1 MEIETLRKIDNLK
14 PPAAVALNRRKG
26 VIKMS
31 TTEITAKLRN
41 LKELQALIEEA
52 NAEAE
57 AIKDEL
63 KALMIANKT
72 EEMTVDVYKV
82 KYTTVT
88 SCRFDSAAFKKTHGD
103 LYAQYSKPTVT
114 RRFSVA

>member
-1 MEIETLRKIDNLK
+1 
-14 PPAAVALNRRKG
+14 
-26 VIKMS
+26 MS
-31 TTEITAKLRN
+31 NNELTAKIRE
-41 LKELQALIEEA
+41 LKQLQALVEEA

-63 KALMIANKT
+63 KALMLENNT

-82 KYTTVT
+82 RYTTVK
-88 SCRFDSAAFKKTHGD
+88 SSRFDSTAFKKTHAD
-103 LYAQYSKPTVT
+103 LYAQYSKQTKT

>member
-1 MEIETLRKIDNLK
+1 
-14 PPAAVALNRRKG
+14 
-26 VIKMS
+26 MS
-31 TTEITAKLRN
+31 NNELTAKIRE
-41 LKELQALIEEA
+41 LKQLQALIEEA

-63 KALMIANKT
+63 KALMRANNT

-82 KYTTVT
+82 RYTTVK
-88 SCRFDSAAFKKTHGD
+88 SSRFDSAAFKKTHAD
-103 LYAQYSKPTVT
+103 LYAQYSKPTET

>member
-1 MEIETLRKIDNLK
+1 
-14 PPAAVALNRRKG
+14 
-26 VIKMS
+26 MS

-82 KYTTVT
+82 RFRF
-88 SCRFDSAAFKKTHGD
+88 CRLKWYLSRKFAVWH
-103 LYAQYSKPTVT
+103 L
-114 RRFSVA
+114 

>member
-1 MEIETLRKIDNLK
+1 
-14 PPAAVALNRRKG
+14 
-26 VIKMS
+26 MS

-103 LYAQYSKPTVT
+103 LYAQYIKPTVT

>member
-1 MEIETLRKIDNLK
+1 
-14 PPAAVALNRRKG
+14 
-26 VIKMS
+26 MS
-31 TTEITAKLRN
+31 NNELTAKIRE
-41 LKELQALIEEA
+41 LKQLQALVEEA

-63 KALMIANKT
+63 KALMLDNNT

-82 KYTTVT
+82 RYTTVK
-88 SCRFDSAAFKKTHGD
+88 SSRFDSTAFKKTHAD
-103 LYAQYSKPTVT
+103 LYAQYSKQTET